1 MTKVFISYSHTQV
14 DWVWERLVPCLKAGG
29 AQLLIDREQFKA
41 GKRVLGQMDATQD
54 QADRQ
59 LLILS
64 EEYLRSDYCTH
75 EMDRAIA
82 ADPNFDRGVVI
93 PVIRD
98 DCNLPESLTQPD
110 PLRINLRDD
119 KQAEQWTL
127 LLDQCGANLGVM
139 APEWLAARDKIVRWL
154 GRGVSVNLIVSGNV
168 AWSGLLQ
175 HLHTDHFNSMPIIN
189 LESPATASRRGLLT
203 EILRGVGQRQALPYP
218 PEDLVEFDRLF
229 PKSPVIVTLTHFDYA
244 NRRSNYEIDLFGAL
258 RNLIMDQRR
267 LVLLVQSRAPFDTLL
282 PRDHPLSEIDVR
294 TIKLQSV
301 V

>member
-1 MTKVFISYSHTQV
+1 MTKVFISYSHTQG

-59 LLILS
+59 LLVLS
-64 EEYLRSDYCTH
+64 EAYLRSDYCRH
-75 EMDRAIA
+75 EMERAIA

-98 DCNLPESLTQPD
+98 DYELPESLMQPD
-110 PLRINLRDD
+110 PLRIDLRDD
-119 KQAEQWTL
+119 KQADQWTL
-127 LLDQCGANLGVM
+127 LLNQCGANLGVT
-139 APEWLAARDKIVRWL
+139 APEWLVARDKILRWL
-154 GRGVSVNLIVSGNV
+154 RRGVSTNLIVSGNV

-175 HLHTDHFNSMPIIN
+175 HLQADHFNAMPIIN

-203 EILRGVGQRQALPYP
+203 EFLKGVGQRPTLAHP

-229 PKSPVIVTLTHFDYA
+229 PKLPVIVALIHFDYA
-244 NRRSNYEIDLFGAL
+244 SRRSDYGIDLFGAL

-294 TIKLQSV
+294 TINLQSTV
-301 V
+301 

>member
-1 MTKVFISYSHTQV
+1 MAKVFISYSHNQG

-29 AQLLIDREQFKA
+29 AQLLIDREQFEA
-41 GKRVLGQMDATQD
+41 GRRVLGQMDAVQD

-59 LLILS
+59 LLFLS
-64 EEYLRSDYCTH
+64 EDYLRSDYCRR

-82 ADPNFDRGVVI
+82 MDPNFDHGVVI

-98 DCNLPESLTQPD
+98 DCHLPDSLTQPD
-110 PLRINLRDD
+110 PLRIDLRDD
-119 KQAEQWTL
+119 EQAAQWTK
-127 LLDQCGANLGVM
+127 LLDQCGANLGVT
-139 APEWLAARDKIVRWL
+139 APDWLAARDKILSWL
-154 GRGVSVNLIVSGNV
+154 GRGVSTNLIVSGNL

-175 HLHTDHFNSMPIIN
+175 HLHADHFNSMPIIN

-203 EILRGVGQRQALPYP
+203 EILRGVGQRSALPHP

-229 PKSPVIVTLTHFDYA
+229 PKSPVTVALTHFDYA
-244 NRRSNYEIDLFGAL
+244 SHRSNYEIDLFGAL

-267 LVLLVQSRAPFDTLL
+267 LVLLVQSRAPFYTLL

-294 TIKLQSV
+294 TIKLQSTL
-301 V
+301 